1 MAILVDENTVA
12 LIQGIT
18 GTGGATYARLMR
30 AYGTRVIG
38 GVTPGKGGSEVF
50 GLPVFNSVREARE
63 FEPSINASLI
73 SVPGRMAKDAII
85 EAINSGIK
93 IISVPA
99 ERIPQQDMLEVI
111 ARAKEKRV
119 TVLGGNAAGVIS
131 PGKAMLGRSGG
142 KVEFTRKIFTPGR
155 CGVISRSGGQ
165 RTTVCY
171 YLSRGGVGQST
182 AVAIGG
188 DAFVATNWRDLL
200 ELFEADLETCCVV
213 AFGEIGSTIEE
224 DAAEFICRG
233 GYTKPL
239 IVYIAGRYARP
250 GMRFG
255 HAGAIISRGRGRT
268 EKKMTALKRAGAVV
282 VDHLQEIVPAARLA
296 LE

>member
-1 MAILVDENTVA
+1 MGILVDENTVA
-12 LIQGIT
+12 LVQGIT
-18 GTGGATYARLMR
+18 GTGGVTYARLMR

-38 GVTPGKGGSEVF
+38 GVTPGKGGTQVS

-63 FEPSINASLI
+63 FEPSINASVV
-73 SVPGRMAKDAII
+73 SVPGRVAKDAIL
-85 EAINSGIK
+85 EAIDSDIK
-93 IISVPA
+93 IINVPS

-111 ARAKEKRV
+111 AYAKKKGV
-119 TVLGGNAAGVIS
+119 TVLGGNSAGVIT
-131 PGKAMLGRSGG
+131 PGKALLGRTGG

-182 AVAIGG
+182 AIAIGG
-188 DAFVATNWRDLL
+188 DAFVATNWRELL
-200 ELFEADLETCCVV
+200 ELFEADPETRCVV

-224 DAAEFICRG
+224 DAAEFILRG

-239 IVYIAGRYARP
+239 IVFIAGRHARP

-255 HAGAIISRGRGRT
+255 HAGAIISRGRGYA
-268 EKKMTALKRAGAVV
+268 ENKIIALRRAGATV
-282 VDHLQEIVPAARLA
+282 VDHLQEIVSAARLV
-296 LE
+296 LG